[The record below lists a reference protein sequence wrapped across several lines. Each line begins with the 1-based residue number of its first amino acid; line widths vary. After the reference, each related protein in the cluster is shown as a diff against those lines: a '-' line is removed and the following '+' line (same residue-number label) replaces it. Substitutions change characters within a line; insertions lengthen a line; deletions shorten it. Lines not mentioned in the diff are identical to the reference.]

1 MRRREF
7 IAGLGGAAAWPWTQA
22 RAQQPMLPVIAF
34 LTNASFEGWA
44 DRLQAF
50 GGGLREKGFIEG
62 RNVAIEFHQADGDSD
77 RLSALI
83 ADLVRRRVSVMVT
96 NGNATMVAKAAT
108 TTIPIVFTAGGDPVE
123 MGVVV
128 SLNRPGG
135 NLTGVVALGDSL
147 GPKRL
152 ELLHEVA
159 PAATDVGVLV
169 NPGNLSND
177 VQLRDLNTA
186 ARTLGVQL
194 HVVSA
199 SSQQDFDTVFRSLIK
214 LHVGGLVI
222 ATAPLFNNSSSHLG
236 PLAIQYAMPAIY
248 QYRDFAAAGGLMSL
262 GADPLEIY
270 RWLGIYTGRIL
281 NGEKPSELPI
291 YQATKIE
298 VIVNLKTART
308 LGLAVPLPLLGRAD
322 EVIE

>member
-7 IAGLGGAAAWPWTQA
+7 IAGLGGASAWPMVA
-22 RAQQPMLPVIAF
+22 RAQQGVLPVIAF
-34 LTNASFEGWA
+34 LTNASFDGWA
-44 DRLQAF
+44 DRLRAF
-50 GGGLREKGFIEG
+50 GGGLRETGFVEG
-62 RNVAIEFHQADGDSD
+62 RNVAIEFHQADDDAD
-77 RLSALI
+77 RLSALS
-83 ADLVRRRVSVMVT
+83 AGLVRRRVSVIVT
-96 NGNATMVAKAAT
+96 NGNATPVAKAAT
-108 TTIPIVFTAGGDPVE
+108 ATIPIVFTGGGDPVE
-123 MGVVV
+123 LGLVA

-169 NPGNLSND
+169 NPPNSSND
-177 VQLRDLNTA
+177 LQLRDLRTA
-186 ARTLGVQL
+186 ARTLGVRL
-194 HVVSA
+194 HVLNASA
-199 SSQQDFDTVFRSLIK
+199 QRDFDTVFESLIK
-214 LHVGGLVI
+214 LHAGGLVI
-222 ATAPLFNNSSSHLG
+222 ATAPLFNNSSSQLG
-236 PLAIQYAMPAIY
+236 PLAIRYAMPTVY

-270 RWLGIYTGRIL
+270 RWLGIYAGRIL
-281 NGEKPSELPI
+281 NGGKPSELPI

-298 VIVNLKTART
+298 LIINLKTART
-308 LGLAVPLPLLGRAD
+308 LGLTVPLPLLGRAD

>member
-7 IAGLGGAAAWPWTQA
+7 IAGLGSAATWPLVA
-22 RAQQPMLPVIAF
+22 RAQQPALPVIAF

-44 DRLQAF
+44 DRLRAF
-50 GGGLREKGFIEG
+50 GGGLRETGFVEG
-62 RNVAIEFHQADGDSD
+62 RNVAIEFHHADGDTD
-77 RLSALI
+77 KLSALT
-83 ADLVRRRVSVMVT
+83 AGLVRRRVSVIVT
-96 NGNATMVAKAAT
+96 NGNATQAAQAAT
-108 TTIPIVFTAGGDPVE
+108 ATIPIVFTSGADPVE
-123 MGVVV
+123 MGMVA

-135 NLTGVVALGDSL
+135 SLTGVVALGDTL

-152 ELLHEVA
+152 EMLHELA
-159 PAATDVGVLV
+159 PAARDIGVLA
-169 NPGNLSND
+169 NPPNRSND
-177 VQLRDLNTA
+177 LQLRDLHAA

-194 HVVSA
+194 HVLDA
-199 SSQQDFDTVFRSLIK
+199 SSQQEFDPVFERLVK
-214 LHVGGLVI
+214 LRAGGLVI
-222 ATAPLFNNSSSHLG
+222 ATAPLFNNSSSQLG
-236 PLAIQYAMPAIY
+236 PLAIRYAMPTIY

-281 NGEKPSELPI
+281 NGEKPSDLPI

-298 VIVNLKTART
+298 LIINLKTART
-308 LGLAVPLPLLGRAD
+308 LGLTVPLPLLGRAD